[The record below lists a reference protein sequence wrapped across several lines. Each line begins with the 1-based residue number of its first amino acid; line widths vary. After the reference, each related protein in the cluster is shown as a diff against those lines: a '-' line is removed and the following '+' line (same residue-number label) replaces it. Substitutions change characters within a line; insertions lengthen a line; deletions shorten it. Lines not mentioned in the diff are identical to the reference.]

1 MPFISD
7 TQIAKVQS
15 TIGGL
20 AARANRAREVAA
32 KKAGDM
38 KKVAEIVGGGAAI
51 GFVRGKYEQDGSAF
65 TVPGTSIDME
75 LAAGLALSG
84 AAMFEVF
91 GKYDED
97 ALNVGAGILAHYAG
111 QVFRNYG
118 KRAAGDTSPISYV
131 AGHNYPT
138 MAGAASLVGGATGLI
153 GGATGLIGAGG
164 MSSALQSALSASV

>member
-7 TQIAKVQS
+7 TQIARVQS
-15 TIGGL
+15 TIGSL
-20 AARANRAREVAA
+20 AARANRAKEEAA

-38 KKVAEIVGGGAAI
+38 KKMAEIVGGGAAI
-51 GFVRGKYEQDGSAF
+51 GFVRGKMEKDGGAF
-65 TVPGTSIDME
+65 TIPGTQIDIE
-75 LAAGLALSG
+75 LAVGLGLTG
-84 AAMFEVF
+84 AALFEVF

-97 ALNVGAGILAHYAG
+97 ALNVGAGVLAHYAG

-118 KRAAGDTSPISYV
+118 KTDAFALV

-138 MAGAASLVGGATGLI
+138 NIGLAQGNAARDLI
-153 GGATGLIGAGG
+153 GQGG

>member
-20 AARANRAREVAA
+20 AARANRAREKAEQ
-32 KKAGDM
+32 KAGDM

-51 GFVRGKYEQDGSAF
+51 GFVRGKWEANGDAF
-65 TVPGTSIDME
+65 VVPGTSIDMQ

-91 GKYDED
+91 GKYDQD
-97 ALNVGAGILAHYAG
+97 ALNVGSGVLAHYAG
-111 QVFRNYG
+111 QILRNYG
-118 KRAAGDTSPISYV
+118 KRAVGDTSPISYI

-138 MAGAASLVGGATGLI
+138 MAGGPTSFISGGPTS
-153 GGATGLIGAGG
+153 LIGAHGG